1 MTRSSSTNARRPSR
15 LVVQF
20 AKVALMLTGT
30 PGLGIAACGDQCYPV
45 RVVGATYPRL
55 AQLARI
61 EGVVRVKA
69 LIADDGLVRDVVVE
83 SGHRLLKEVV
93 TESLRQWR
101 FSLPECKSS
110 ADGFQ
115 MLWRFTFSGSCEMH
129 GKACRQTFVYEHP
142 GSVSVVSELPNV
154 NP

>member
-1 MTRSSSTNARRPSR
+1 MGQAAGGINPAVGQHRMGRKSAGFVPLLLQLQN
-15 LVVQF
+15 F
-20 AKVALMLTGT
+20 KYFW
-30 PGLGIAACGDQCYPV
+30 LGI
-45 RVVGATYPRL
+45 VGATYPRL